1 MKHSGRKDRLSHS
14 WVHLGTQ
21 DSGPAGGETA
31 LIRGEG
37 GRHSQPLLYCRGQ
50 QKKIIQSSKAIFF
63 STMPPIHRSSYMIGG
78 SERGETRTLFF
89 LECGTEKGCYLSKV
103 TQ

>member
-21 DSGPAGGETA
+21 DSSPAGGETA
-31 LIRGEG
+31 LIGGEG
-37 GRHSQPLLYCRGQ
+37 GRHSQLLLYCRGQ

-63 STMPPIHRSSYMIGG
+63 SGMPPIHRSSYGIGG

-89 LECGTEKGCYLSKV
+89 FGVWHRDGIYLSKV